1 MSPRRFVSV
10 VGCAVLAALLTSLP
24 ATGAKY
30 SGVTTNPLSKLAGA
44 TMNPPGSFTANRPC
58 TAGAAVSPVFRA
70 ASTAATATSSVTTLT
85 VNTPT
90 SASGDYFIAA
100 VVLEGNN
107 TMNTPAGWTL
117 VKTTVGN
124 TFMRLSVFALAVP
137 GSPPGSYAFTW
148 VGATGAAAFIA
159 SYSEVASVVST
170 GVGTFINNS
179 NPITISSQT
188 PASAP
193 STLLDIADIYTGST
207 VTASTPTGMTNRPSA
222 HTYSPGNGTYATF
235 LWDQSLAGTSAT
247 GPDSS
252 TLSGATWA
260 VTTSVL
266 LMPSPGVDPT
276 IDLTWTVTPDT
287 YATGYEIIRASG
299 PTTGIVGR
307 TTLTWSDTTTTAT
320 TAYTYTITATY
331 LNWKSTTLSV
341 NVLIC

>member
-10 VGCAVLAALLTSLP
+10 GVCAILAVLLTSLP
-24 ATGAKY
+24 AADAKY

-58 TAGAAVSPVFRA
+58 TGGAATSPVFRA
-70 ASTAATATSSVTTLT
+70 ADAAATATSSVTTLT
-85 VNTPT
+85 VSTPT

-148 VGATGAAAFIA
+148 AGATGAAAFIA
-159 SYSEVASVVST
+159 SYSGVASVVSA
-170 GVGTFINNS
+170 GVGTFINNAS
-179 NPITISSQT
+179 PITIPSQT
-188 PASAP
+188 PASSP
-193 STLLDIADIYTGST
+193 STLVDIADIYTGST
-207 VTASTPTGMTNRPSA
+207 VTASTPAGMTNRASA
-222 HTYSPGNGTYATF
+222 HTFSPGNGTYATF
-235 LWDQSLAGTSAT
+235 LWDQAIIGTSAT

-252 TLSGATWA
+252 TLSSATWA

-266 LMPSPGVDPT
+266 LMPSAGVDPT
-276 IDLTWTVTPDT
+276 IALTWTVTPDT

-299 PTTGIVGR
+299 LTTGVVGR